1 MQEQAPST
9 LAMRRPLPQLTLDE
23 ELPNCFLPDTEE
35 TPEEEL
41 EKAEMIHVRC
51 ALPSPLIPS
60 GAASRRV
67 LHNAVDNLTCCL
79 LYTSPSPRD

>member
-51 ALPSPLIPS
+51 TSLPPHPQWRSLPSSI
-60 GAASRRV
+60 AQR
-67 LHNAVDNLTCCL
+67 C
-79 LYTSPSPRD
+79 